1 LKGLFCGLFLICLKI
16 PKLKDLAIV
25 PKVRK
30 EQSWPGDQAKRVI
43 PSASFLQR
51 EKGSSLVEMVIGLF
65 LASVLLALSGFYYS
79 QWMPRFQ
86 LERAV
91 QQVTNDIQLA
101 RIKAISQNCF
111 YRLQFSPVDDSYRME
126 RESLNGQPS
135 WPGVLEGL
143 CRQFSRV
150 DNPYHCP
157 GVKLESSSSHPI
169 FSPRGTVV
177 GATII
182 LKSAAM
188 RKVITLST
196 QGRVKVQEG

>member
-1 LKGLFCGLFLICLKI
+1 MVVGLFL
-16 PKLKDLAIV
+16 V
-25 PKVRK
+25 
-30 EQSWPGDQAKRVI
+30 
-43 PSASFLQR
+43 
-51 EKGSSLVEMVIGLF
+51 
-65 LASVLLALSGFYYS
+65 SVLLAFSGFYYS

-111 YRLQFSPVDDSYRME
+111 YRLQFSPVDDSYRLE
-126 RESLNGQPS
+126 RESLNGPS
-135 WPGVLEGL
+135 NWPGVLEGL
-143 CRQFSRV
+143 CRQFSQA

-177 GATII
+177 GTTII

-188 RKVITLST
+188 KRVITLST